1 MTKLR
6 EAVFRRKE
14 KLIQKLIELG
24 VYKKEEH
31 HLYELTLSEI
41 EIEYHNELKR
51 KKPIG

>member
-6 EAVFRRKE
+6 EAVELKKE
-14 KLIQKLIELG
+14 KLIIQLLDLG

-41 EIEYHNELKR
+41 EHEYR
-51 KKPIG
+51 KEKKKIKSIG